1 MCSLWESEILDA
13 NIGRIVLALYVDNG
27 EDFDIDDVI
36 RHLRVNEYVPP
47 LTDEAVSLIPGM
59 IHEWKSH
66 FERKKLNYLQKNK
79 NISWF
84 NDKSYEIFDK

>member
-13 NIGRIVLALYVDNG
+13 NIGRIVFNLYVDNG
-27 EDFDIDDVI
+27 ENFNIDDVI
-36 RHLRVNEYVPP
+36 RHLKNNENVPS
-47 LTDEAVSLIPGM
+47 LTDETISMIPGM
-59 IHEWKSH
+59 INEWKSH